1 MTDAYPSKEALAA
14 DYPEDY
20 SFAFLDAC
28 NEVEAVFPREET
40 LNSAI
45 EHCLTSLT
53 RPPLT
58 CEVPSGFS
66 KAALLEGIR
75 VRLQEVSQGLRQGG
89 KPSLTEEQLDQ
100 VILAIDKQM
109 ESERW
114 WLDPLARG
122 TGLLQVVGG
131 GFEMVIGGTALLS
144 PEPIATKAL
153 GGAMALHGID
163 SIWVGVKQI
172 GTGTFHET
180 YAISLL
186 EAAGVNPIIAMS
198 LDIGF
203 SFAGPLKLQKMVL
216 TKTGTVETVE
226 EKVVE
231 TGVDEATLNAQKAS
245 TTGKVD
251 EVSENLSLKS
261 PSAAALARQAAI
273 ENSHMVPAHAE
284 AFSQVAVDL
293 DEVIIVRP
301 VNPYATERI
310 AEGSATKSLHIKGKS
325 ADWGE
330 HSGFIPRDQKY
341 SKLGNPDKG
350 EIDWAEIEK
359 YNAKNEEAITKSV
372 VTVVEVDG
380 PGGIKIEVLADPHT
394 GRPITADYDLL
405 AMGSQG
411 SKGEMFFDP
420 DMGSITFGQKETIL
434 ELNQAVQKKGYEG
447 GTIVHHGPESQNPNT
462 PGPDCLPKA
471 PCTAYTP
478 DGQIITLTNDQLKD
492 FFRIWQEK
500 GYNLEPHKKWGW

>member
-1 MTDAYPSKEALAA
+1 MTDSYQSKEALAA
-14 DYPEDY
+14 DCAENY
-20 SFAFLDAC
+20 SFAFIDAC
-28 NEVEAVFPREET
+28 HEVEQVFPREET
-40 LNSAI
+40 LNWAI
-45 EHCLTSLT
+45 ERCLTSLT
-53 RPPLT
+53 IPPIT

-66 KAALLEGIR
+66 KAALLAGIR

-89 KPSLTEEQLDQ
+89 MPSLTEEQLDQ
-100 VILAIDKQM
+100 VILAIDKQID
-109 ESERW
+109 SERW

-131 GFEMVIGGTALLS
+131 GFEMVIGSTALLS
-144 PEPIATKAL
+144 PEPITTKVL
-153 GGAMALHGID
+153 GGAIALHGID
-163 SIWVGVKQI
+163 SIWVGIKQI

-203 SFAGPLKLQKMVL
+203 SFAGPLKLQKMML

-226 EKVVE
+226 EEVVE
-231 TGVDEATLNAQKAS
+231 TGVDEAALNSQK
-245 TTGKVD
+245 TVEVGKVD
-251 EVSENLSLKS
+251 EVSENLPLES

-284 AFSQVAVDL
+284 AFLQVAIRR
-293 DEVIIVRP
+293 DEVIIMRP

-310 AEGSATKSLHIKGKS
+310 AQNSSTKSMFVHGKS
-325 ADWGE
+325 SDWGK
-330 HSGFIPRDQKY
+330 HSGYIPRDQKY
-341 SKLGNPDKG
+341 SKLGNPEKG
-350 EIDWAEIEK
+350 EPDWNKINK
-359 YNAKNEEAITKSV
+359 YNAENEEAIAKGV
-372 VTVVEVDG
+372 VITVEVEG

-394 GRPITADYDLL
+394 KRPLTADYDLL

-420 DMGSITFGQKETIL
+420 AMGSITEGQKKTIDN
-434 ELNQAVQKKGYEG
+434 LNEAVQGTGYEG
-447 GTIVHHGPESQNPNT
+447 GTIVHHGPESQNPHT
-462 PGPDCLPKA
+462 EGPDCLPKA

-478 DGQIITLTNDQLKD
+478 DGQIITLTNEQLKD
-492 FFRIWQEK
+492 FFKIWQEK
-500 GYNLEPHKKWGW
+500 GYNLEPHEKWGW